1 MKLHLDVDAFNDL
14 IPITARFI
22 GIPEDAV
29 RRDYYIVLTLQ
40 KLERS
45 EYTASS
51 VFKGGTSLSK

>member
-1 MKLHLDVDAFNDL
+1 MKLHLDVEAFNDL

-29 RRDYYIVLTLQ
+29 RRDYYIVYTLQ

-45 EYTASS
+45 H
-51 VFKGGTSLSK
+51 KNQIGNRL